1 LLFVLAKGVA
11 AMVIERQTM
20 TAQQFDKWANLPENI
35 EKTYEFINGEILE
48 VVSNPKSSKLGM
60 KIGRFIDAFVDE
72 HDLGHVTG
80 ADGGYQVGEE
90 RFIPDVGYISYKRMP
105 ELLSEDGYVPTAP
118 DLAVEVISPTD
129 TKRNLTTK
137 LADYLA
143 AGTVV
148 WLVDPDEKQI
158 DVCVP
163 NEAVKNYK
171 LEDTLD
177 GGKVL
182 EGFSLPLKKVF
193 K

>member
-1 LLFVLAKGVA
+1 
-11 AMVIERQTM
+11 MVIERQTM
-20 TAQQFDKWANLPENI
+20 TAQQFDKWANLPENVDWD
-35 EKTYEFINGEILE
+35 YELIAGKIHHILTT
-48 VVSNPKSSKLGM
+48 PKASSLAAHLGAL
-60 KIGRFIDAFVDE
+60 IYAYLE
-72 HDLGHVTG
+72 ENDLGHLT
-80 ADGGYQVGEE
+80 AANGGYQIGEE
-90 RFIPDVGYISYKRMP
+90 RYMPDVGYISYARMP
-105 ELLSEDGYVPTAP
+105 ELLDEYGYILSVPE
-118 DLAVEVISPTD
+118 LAVEVLST
-129 TKRNLTTK
+129 TTSKREMLVK
-137 LADYLA
+137 LGNYLA

-182 EGFSLPLKKVF
+182 EGFQLPLKKVF

>member
-1 LLFVLAKGVA
+1 
-11 AMVIERQTM
+11 MVIQAQSM

-35 EKTYEFINGEILE
+35 EKTFEFINREIVE
-48 VVSNPKSSKLGM
+48 VVSNPKSSKLAA
-60 KIGRFIDAFVDE
+60 KLIRYIEAFVDDN
-72 HDLGHVTG
+72 DLGHVTG
-80 ADGGYQVGEE
+80 ADGGYQVSEE
-90 RFIPDVGYISYKRMP
+90 RFIPDVGYISFARMP
-105 ELLSEDGYVPTAP
+105 ELISEDGYVTAAP

-129 TKRNLTTK
+129 TRRNLMIK

-148 WLVDPDEKQI
+148 WVVDPDEKQI

-163 NEAVKNYK
+163 NEAVKTYK
-171 LEDTLD
+171 LDDTLD

-182 EGFSLPLKKVF
+182 AGFKLPLKKVF